1 MAYYITRSLFD
12 TILHIGAATVGVVCV
27 KAPRKILDVGFRHP
41 QLFWQLHYNGT
52 TVFLTFKL
60 ILHLLLQIV
69 GYYMTNRDKRYV
81 KSCKCIKCIRS
92 LFSQVEHC
100 IFIVKFYWRFK
111 YYHASLKNTE
121 GKRVRHAT
129 KIVRDL
135 CIPTCRPPFEH
146 VAAPMIRQIHITF
159 ETGCFSIDKYSWRF
173 LTITLVIRVE
183 QSVHCLCLYVQTLTL

>member
-111 YYHASLKNTE
+111 YYHTSLKNTE
-121 GKRVRHAT
+121 GKRVMHAT
-129 KIVRDL
+129 KIVQDL
-135 CIPTCRPPFEH
+135 CIPTCRPTFWTRPWYGRFIS
-146 VAAPMIRQIHITF
+146 PLRQ
-159 ETGCFSIDKYSWRF
+159 GAF
-173 LTITLVIRVE
+173 LLINSRGNFLPITLVVRVE
-183 QSVHCLCLYVQTLTL
+183 QSVHCLCLCVQTLTL